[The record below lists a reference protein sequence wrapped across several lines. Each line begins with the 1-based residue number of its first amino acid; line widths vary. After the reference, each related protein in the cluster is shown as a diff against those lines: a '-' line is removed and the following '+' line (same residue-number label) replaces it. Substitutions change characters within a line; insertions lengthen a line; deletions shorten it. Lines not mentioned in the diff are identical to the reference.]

1 MSYRALRLIFRLA
14 TLRRLLGALFFRAR
28 PRTVRRAALAAARC
42 MDGEDCSTFALPVSR
57 ILAVE
62 SSTTPVAA
70 FAAAPSAS
78 PATAFTVLAPRRAA
92 LAIARAVFVRVI
104 LTIVALHCDTWK

>member
-1 MSYRALRLIFRLA
+1 LTLRLA

-42 MDGEDCSTFALPVSR
+42 IDGEDCSTFVLPLSR

-70 FAAAPSAS
+70 FAAAPIAS
-78 PATAFTVLAPRRAA
+78 PATALTVLAPRRAA

-104 LTIVALHCDTWK
+104 LTIIALHSDPWK